1 LISSVDTNSGSA
13 AWVGQRMRLN
23 RRHWLLIGCLG
34 IAGCAAA
41 PKGRKD
47 LIDFLDDGVTRR
59 EEVLA
64 KLGAPSARFEDS
76 RILAYRLASDDGGYL
91 LAATSGSWVDTEFN
105 LMLIFDRDGVLQR
118 HSLVRIHAPS
128 R

>member
-1 LISSVDTNSGSA
+1 MS
-13 AWVGQRMRLN
+13 LN
-23 RRHWLLIGCLG
+23 RRYWLLIGCLG

-47 LIDFLDDGVTRR
+47 LIDFLNDGVTRR

-76 RILAYRLASDDGGYL
+76 RILAFRLASDEGGYL
-91 LAATSGSWVDTEFN
+91 LAATSGSWAETEFN

-118 HSLVRIHAPS
+118 HALVRIHAP
-128 R
+128 